1 MRTILSLTL
10 FLSLTFTA
18 PGQTA
23 PPAEEKPNPD
33 RVKIT
38 EQYGTFQVDP
48 LYDYAAAYAGSSNLS
63 LKITVTTD
71 AVTHKENLKID
82 RCVPEGAGSP
92 IKIEA
97 NGSQTRVESPVL
109 ITDYYYTITIDSSAE
124 PRQHRINL
132 SMQYLDNEVVNRIF
146 NLKVGV
152 RSKGKLAVVQEEE
165 DLEAPTFYTGEDGS
179 YRLTLRNNFP
189 DYPIHIKK
197 ISVES
202 IPADL
207 VEFTDNA
214 LVESP
219 VTLKPSEQKK
229 VSLRFNVKG
238 MDFTN
243 LISGFGDSPK
253 LKLTV
258 TYDDGFEREV
268 SDFQHKLN
276 VKIRPRDWV
285 LISAMVV
292 GVLVGGLIRFYL
304 EFLARRKKITR
315 RELLKFVLYTVIF
328 GMVVTAF
335 ALFGKIQIIAF
346 KASGSYDK
354 PMAIFIIGLAGAVGG
369 LQLFVG
375 WYNSLKPAAEEKPR
389 PATSRRRKREPTQ
402 DEEEK

>member
-1 MRTILSLTL
+1 MRRLLFPTL
-10 FLSLTFTA
+10 FLALILQA
-18 PGQTA
+18 LGQTA
-23 PPAEEKPNPD
+23 PIADDKPNPN
-33 RVKIT
+33 RLKIS
-38 EQYGTFQVDP
+38 EKYGTFQVDP
-48 LYDYAAAYAGSSNLS
+48 LYDYASAYAGSTLS

-71 AVTHKENLKID
+71 ASTHKENLRID
-82 RCVPEGAGSP
+82 RCVAEGSSSP

-97 NGSQTRVESPVL
+97 NGSEQRVEPPIL
-109 ITDYYYTITIDSSAE
+109 ITDYFYTVTIDASAE

-132 SMQYLDNEVVNRIF
+132 SFQYLKNEVINRFF

-152 RSKGKLAVVQEEE
+152 RSRGKLAVVQEEE
-165 DLEAPTFYTGEDGS
+165 DLEAPTFYTGESGS
-179 YRLTLRNNFP
+179 YRLTLRNNFA
-189 DYPIHIKK
+189 DYPVYITK

-202 IPADL
+202 IPEDL

-214 LVESP
+214 LSEQQLV
-219 VTLKPSEQKK
+219 LKPSEQKK
-229 VSLRFNVKG
+229 VSLNFKVKS

-258 TYDDGFEREV
+258 TYNDGHQREV

-285 LISAMVV
+285 LVSAMLA

-375 WYNSLKPAAEEKPR
+375 WYNSLKPAAEEKPK
-389 PATSRRRKREPTQ
+389 PATTRKRKREPTP
-402 DEEEK
+402 DE